1 MTAAPGGLDA
11 VVFTTRCGKRSRS
24 VREQAYDALGLLGV
38 HLDGKANARA
48 SGTSR

>member
-1 MTAAPGGLDA
+1 MTGAPGGLDA